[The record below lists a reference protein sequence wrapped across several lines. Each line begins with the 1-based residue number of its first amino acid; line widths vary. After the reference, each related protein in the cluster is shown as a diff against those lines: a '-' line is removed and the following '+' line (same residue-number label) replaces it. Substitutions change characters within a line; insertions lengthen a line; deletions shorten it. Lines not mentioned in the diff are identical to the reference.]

1 MWRIALRFGL
11 LGMALLA
18 LFQLSQYS
26 MFAPDFS
33 MEVWVTVF
41 AVAFLV
47 MGFILS
53 SQVQPKPQAT
63 VVEVPVEAVVE
74 HDPAKAEEHG
84 ISTREFEV
92 LEKVAEGL
100 SNSEIAE
107 ALFVSE
113 STVKTHVS
121 SLLVKLDAR
130 RRTQAV
136 LRAKELGILGR

>member
-1 MWRIALRFGL
+1 MWRIALRFGW

-53 SQVQPKPQAT
+53 RQVQPKPQAT
-63 VVEVPVEAVVE
+63 VVEVPVEAAVE

-84 ISTREFEV
+84 ISKREFEV